1 MAVLGW
7 CSYKCYQICQNM
19 ERDITVWSSASRHLR
34 MNMLIRR
41 IPITTQTGY
50 MLEPLA
56 TLTGCDHSSPF
67 RPCVEDLY
75 RQERVAGL
83 RFTDEYGNLDIQLQ
97 LLSLY
102 HFKLATNKSNH
113 YCFHCEP
120 QEQVLTAVYC
130 IKVLMKPPK
139 LRGLSCPVN

>member
-1 MAVLGW
+1 
-7 CSYKCYQICQNM
+7 
-19 ERDITVWSSASRHLR
+19 
-34 MNMLIRR
+34 MLIRP

-67 RPCVEDLY
+67 RLCVEDLY
-75 RQERVAGL
+75 RQERVVCL
-83 RFTDEYGNLDIQLQ
+83 RLTDEYGNLDIQLQ

-113 YCFHCEP
+113 YVFQCEP
-120 QEQVLTAVYC
+120 QEQVLKAVYC

-139 LRGLSCPVN
+139 HRGLSCPVG